1 LSAYVLVSL
10 PVGVSAFMFVSR
22 REYLRPLYT
31 QFLGLFMLGLAAVM
45 LAVGAFWLSRLIK
58 VKV

>member
-1 LSAYVLVSL
+1 
-10 PVGVSAFMFVSR
+10 MFVSR

-31 QFLGLFMLGLAAVM
+31 QFLGLFMLGVAAVM